1 MKVPIQAIGV
11 RDEQTVGGLLVH
23 TQGAL
28 RQETGG
34 ACATDR
40 QRRLDLAVA
49 VHAQPRQR
57 DPAKVLV
64 PAQASN
70 R

>member
-28 RQETGG
+28 RQEPGG

-40 QRRLDLAVA
+40 QRRLDVAVA
-49 VHAQPRQR
+49 VHDQPRQR